1 VRCSRNILG
10 ALIAGLA
17 VLSAQAQ
24 QHGPPAAG
32 SAQGTLTVSV
42 RVVTS
47 VGLVIGPN
55 SEPQIVAANAT
66 DPRDNVSSLQQSDAR
81 TSTSRAVSAPP
92 HSVHEKSKR
101 PRSAPVRDK

>member
-1 VRCSRNILG
+1 MRGGGNILG
-10 ALIAGLA
+10 ALVVGLA

-32 SAQGTLTVSV
+32 SAQGTLSVSV

-47 VGLVIGPN
+47 VGLVIDPN
-55 SEPQIVAANAT
+55 GEPQIVVANAT

-81 TSTSRAVSAPP
+81 ARTSRAVSAPP

-101 PRSAPVRDK
+101 PRSTPVRDK